1 MNGIIGMT
9 GLALTAELDSERK
22 EYLETVQF
30 SANSLLTIIDDI
42 LDFSKIE
49 ARKLILTTAQFN
61 LRQCLEQ
68 VVAALSVKANEKG
81 LALGFLL
88 GSDVPEV
95 VSGDASRVRQ
105 VLLNLLGNAIKFTS
119 RGTVSISVEAID
131 RISSLTTL
139 KFRVS
144 DTGVGIPKN
153 KQEVIFEAFTQA
165 DGSSTREFG
174 GTGLGLTIC
183 SQLVALMR
191 GKIWVESDPGR
202 GSDFYF
208 TGVFEIPKS
217 PGKNSTA
224 QTSSPRAL
232 GSTNPPHA
240 TSKDASLRILVAED
254 NAVNQRLA
262 TRLLEKHGHRV
273 TIAADGREAVE
284 TLERSN

>member
-1 MNGIIGMT
+1 
-9 GLALTAELDSERK
+9 
-22 EYLETVQF
+22 
-30 SANSLLTIIDDI
+30 
-42 LDFSKIE
+42 
-49 ARKLILTTAQFN
+49 
-61 LRQCLEQ
+61 
-68 VVAALSVKANEKG
+68 
-81 LALGFLL
+81 
-88 GSDVPEV
+88 V

-284 TLERSN
+284 TLERSNWEFDAVLMDVQMPEMDGLDATREIRKIESTGAKHIPIIALTAHAMKRDQERCLAAGMDRHLSKPIEKDLLLQVLQEIADGKSLRAA

>member
-1 MNGIIGMT
+1 M
-9 GLALTAELDSERK
+9 
-22 EYLETVQF
+22 
-30 SANSLLTIIDDI
+30 
-42 LDFSKIE
+42 
-49 ARKLILTTAQFN
+49 
-61 LRQCLEQ
+61 
-68 VVAALSVKANEKG
+68 
-81 LALGFLL
+81 
-88 GSDVPEV
+88 

-284 TLERSN
+284 TLERSNWEFDAVLMDVQMPEMDGLDATREIRKIESTGAKHIPIIALTAHAMKRDQERCLAAGMDRHLSKPIEKDLLLQVLQEIADGKSLRAA